1 MHLQGCFLVMVMGKL
16 GGRHFMQDRPD
27 GLFLV
32 LKESLVE
39 HVGGVSSLN
48 HTFWKGDSF
57 VDSLFLR
64 QLPIT

>member
-1 MHLQGCFLVMVMGKL
+1 
-16 GGRHFMQDRPD
+16 MQDRPD

-32 LKESLVE
+32 LEESLVE

-48 HTFWKGDSF
+48 HTFWKGGRF

-64 QLPIT
+64 QSPTAQLPAAGWDAAAANMQ